1 MKKKRILIASI
12 IFILI
17 ICIVA
22 AVFIVK
28 NRNRSTSNTM
38 YTYGSGD
45 VRCNYSQDN
54 VLYLDDSGILH
65 LIDTASGK
73 DMVYCDKPN
82 CTHEGFS
89 GSNEKPSCP
98 AAFYGLEGAGT
109 VLYNDHLYYVGN
121 MSDEDMTVQYLYVMD
136 SNVITC
142 ASEFLLF
149 SDSSLSDL
157 SDFFD
162 NIIHK
167 NKLLRI
173 QKAKLV
179 LFKVNLLNFHQY
191 FHGEPFI

>member
-22 AVFIVK
+22 AVFIIK

-38 YTYGSGD
+38 YTYDSAD
-45 VRCNYSQDN
+45 VLCNYSEDN

-89 GSNEKPSCP
+89 GSNEKPH
-98 AAFYGLEGAGT
+98 
-109 VLYNDHLYYVGN
+109 VLQLFMVQQE
-121 MSDEDMTVQYLYVMD
+121 SEQCFTMT
-136 SNVITC
+136 I
-142 ASEFLLF
+142 
-149 SDSSLSDL
+149 
-157 SDFFD
+157 
-162 NIIHK
+162 
-167 NKLLRI
+167 
-173 QKAKLV
+173 
-179 LFKVNLLNFHQY
+179 
-191 FHGEPFI
+191 FIM

>member
-1 MKKKRILIASI
+1 MYNIIKREGHYEEKTHINRINHLHTYHLYCDCGFI
-12 IFILI
+12 I
-17 ICIVA
+17 
-22 AVFIVK
+22 K

-45 VRCNYSQDN
+45 VRCNYSEDN

-136 SNVITC
+136 SN
-142 ASEFLLF
+142 
-149 SDSSLSDL
+149 
-157 SDFFD
+157 
-162 NIIHK
+162 
-167 NKLLRI
+167 
-173 QKAKLV
+173 
-179 LFKVNLLNFHQY
+179 
-191 FHGEPFI
+191 GENRKKQPN